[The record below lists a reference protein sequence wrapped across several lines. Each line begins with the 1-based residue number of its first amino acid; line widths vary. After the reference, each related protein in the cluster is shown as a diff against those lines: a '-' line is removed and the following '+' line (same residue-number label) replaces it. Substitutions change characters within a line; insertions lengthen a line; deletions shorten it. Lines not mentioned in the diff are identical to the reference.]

1 MVANPAARIAPRLQ
15 DRSGSGHLVKSDVRG
30 RMQIDDRDRRILTLL
45 QQDSRRSTQA
55 LAEAVGMSPSSLWR
69 RVRALEE
76 AGVITGYGARIDPR
90 AAGLGFQAILHI
102 RLSRHAR
109 DVVDRFVA
117 EVQRHPEVVDAFATT
132 GAADYHL
139 RVLCADLEAFNAF
152 MERTL
157 FRLDGIA
164 QIQTHLVLRH
174 LKGG

>member
-1 MVANPAARIAPRLQ
+1 MQLDARDQ
-15 DRSGSGHLVKSDVRG
+15 
-30 RMQIDDRDRRILTLL
+30 QILRLL
-45 QQDSRRSTQA
+45 QQDSRRSTQD
-55 LAEAVGMSPSSLWR
+55 LAEAVGMSASSLWR
-69 RVRALEE
+69 RVKALEE
-76 AGVITGYGARIDPR
+76 AGVIAGYGVRIDPR
-90 AAGLGFQAILHI
+90 AAGQGFHAILHI
-102 RLSRHAR
+102 RLARHAR
-109 DVVDRFVA
+109 EVVDRLNA
-117 EVQRHPEVVDAFATT
+117 EVQRHPEVQDAFATT

>member
-1 MVANPAARIAPRLQ
+1 M
-15 DRSGSGHLVKSDVRG
+15 HL
-30 RMQIDDRDRRILTLL
+30 DDRDRRLL
-45 QQDSRRSTQA
+45 ALLHQDSRRTTQE
-55 LAEAVGMSPSSLWR
+55 LAEAVGMSASSVWR
-69 RVRALEE
+69 RVRAFEE
-76 AGVITGYGARIDPR
+76 AGVVTGYGARIDPR
-90 AAGLGFQAILHI
+90 AAGQGFHAILHI
-102 RLSRHAR
+102 RLARHAR
-109 DVVDRFVA
+109 DTVDRFIA

-139 RVLCADLEAFNAF
+139 RVLCADLDAFNAF